1 MFCKVMSEPYIGVEQ
16 INAVQAL
23 AAVNAAFDATQ
34 GRFSLAHGQQEGG
47 GGGGRHCHSTN
58 ATGSTYRII

>member
-1 MFCKVMSEPYIGVEQ
+1 MSEPYIGVKQ

-34 GRFSLAHGQQEGG
+34 GRFTLAHGQREGR
-47 GGGGRHCHSTN
+47 GGRHCHSTS
-58 ATGSTYRII
+58 ATGSTYRLI